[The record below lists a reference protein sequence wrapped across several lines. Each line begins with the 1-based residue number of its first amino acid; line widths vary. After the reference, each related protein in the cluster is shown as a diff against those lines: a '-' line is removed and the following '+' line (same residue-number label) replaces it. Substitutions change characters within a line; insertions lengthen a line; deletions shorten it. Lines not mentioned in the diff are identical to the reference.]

1 MDGST
6 CRCEEQWTGADCNTR
21 MLKKKR
27 RKEEKKK
34 ELMKQTKK
42 VLILYFSSCIL
53 PFVIYQLSVMWAVAT
68 GSVRISGGTTTN
80 VCATST
86 STLAAARTIVA
97 THVSPPPFLTYLFS
111 SPSIVPLSK
120 PPHHYILSQ
129 LLTRSFSHCYIQLI
143 AQDAAHTPLAL
154 VALRAVNLAATVTR
168 GGPTVE
174 KVATATSSSATAMY
188 VFSSRLF
195 SYPLLSYRH
204 VHPFLMFQKSSAK
217 N

>member
-1 MDGST
+1 M
-6 CRCEEQWTGADCNTR
+6 QHPYV
-21 MLKKKR
+21 
-27 RKEEKKK
+27 EEKKK
-34 ELMKQTKK
+34 RINETTKK
-42 VLILYFSSCIL
+42 GANLIFFLLYSFLCYISALCDVGCGNGFCAHIGWDNNQCVCNEH
-53 PFVIYQLSVMWAVAT
+53 FYT
-68 GSVRISGGTTTN
+68 SGGPNDRCNT
-80 VCATST
+80 CKPS
-86 STLAAARTIVA
+86 SLS
-97 THVSPPPFLTYLFS
+97 HCLFS

-168 GGPTVE
+168 DGPTVE

-195 SYPLLSYRH
+195 SYPLVSYRH